1 MYDNGLPFGRTVSS
15 GPVARWEGGLPLG
28 ILDGDVRIFIK
39 AYIRGIP
46 RGLNKAVEAPQ
57 SFLLTFNNSKVD
69 LL

>member
-1 MYDNGLPFGRTVSS
+1 MITDYPSAGQSAPDPRLAGRGDYPS
-15 GPVARWEGGLPLG
+15 G